1 MTENNKNIETEVE
14 TNTEEQQ
21 KSQTKWTN
29 KFKSVKTD
37 NSNNNDNDLI
47 QKLTEENESLK
58 AKVLRSLAEVE
69 NTRRICEEEK
79 SKTMKFAI
87 TNFSKDLINIMENF
101 YLAFGNLEKN
111 TDDLESFIKGT
122 ELNFNEFKKIF
133 EKNNIKRIYPV
144 GEMFNPDFHDAI
156 SQIESDTETG
166 TVIEVLQAGYT
177 LNDRVIKP
185 ALVIVAK

>member
-1 MTENNKNIETEVE
+1 MTEDIENNEQIEKQEEV
-14 TNTEEQQ
+14 
-21 KSQTKWTN
+21 KPQTKWTD
-29 KFKSVKTD
+29 KFKSVKTETSQNTD
-37 NSNNNDNDLI
+37 TDLI

-58 AKVLRSLAEVE
+58 AKVLRSLAEAE

-79 SKTMKFAI
+79 SKTVKFAI
-87 TNFSKDLINIMENF
+87 TNFAKELISIMENF
-101 YLAFGNLEKN
+101 YLSFGNLEKN
-111 TDDLESFIKGT
+111 TDDFESFVKGV

-144 GEMFNPDFHDAI
+144 GEVFNPDFHEAI
-156 SQIESDTETG
+156 SQIESDMESG
-166 TVIEVLQAGYT
+166 MVVDVLQAGYS

>member
-21 KSQTKWTN
+21 KSQTKWID

>member
-21 KSQTKWTN
+21 KSQTKWID

-69 NTRRICEEEK
+69 NTRRICEEE
-79 SKTMKFAI
+79 
-87 TNFSKDLINIMENF
+87 
-101 YLAFGNLEKN
+101 
-111 TDDLESFIKGT
+111 
-122 ELNFNEFKKIF
+122 
-133 EKNNIKRIYPV
+133 
-144 GEMFNPDFHDAI
+144 
-156 SQIESDTETG
+156 
-166 TVIEVLQAGYT
+166 
-177 LNDRVIKP
+177 
-185 ALVIVAK
+185 

>member
-1 MTENNKNIETEVE
+1 MTENNKNIETETE
-14 TNTEEQQ
+14 TNTEEQE
-21 KSQTKWTN
+21 KPQTKWTD

-79 SKTMKFAI
+79 GKTMKFAI
-87 TNFSKDLINIMENF
+87 TNFAKELINIMENF
-101 YLAFGNLEKN
+101 YLSFGNLEKN
-111 TDDLESFIKGT
+111 TDDFESFVKGV

-144 GEMFNPDFHDAI
+144 GEMFNPDFHEAI
-156 SQIESDTETG
+156 SQIESEAETG
-166 TVIEVLQAGYT
+166 TVVDALQAGYS

>member
-21 KSQTKWTN
+21 KSQTKWTD

>member
-21 KSQTKWTN
+21 KSQTKWTD

-122 ELNFNEFKKIF
+122 KLNFNEFKKIF